1 MSRSPTSSKA
11 YPTTLNSRR
20 LALEALVA
28 RDRPRVLGRLSKTVE
43 HVDAEDMYQ
52 EACVRALE
60 RLSQQQHPAQMR
72 AWFDSVLRT
81 VVSRRYKSRLST
93 ALPVAHSGML
103 TDTAPSPCRCG
114 FDVLATLSQRQQNL
128 LRRSVLEDCS
138 TQTLAR
144 EEHTT
149 ANNVRVLLHRARARL
164 RTRWEHTCEHCMSDK
179 VAPGC
184 RCNPSGDT

>member
-1 MSRSPTSSKA
+1 ML
-11 YPTTLNSRR
+11 TTRR

-28 RDRPRVLGRLSKTVE
+28 RDRHRVLGRLSKTVE
-43 HVDAEDMYQ
+43 QVDAEDIYQ

-81 VVSRRYKSRLST
+81 VVSRRHKSRLST
-93 ALPVAHSGML
+93 ALPVAHNL
-103 TDTAPSPCRCG
+103 ITTDTAPSPCRCG
-114 FDVLATLSQRQQNL
+114 LDVLATLSQRQQNL
-128 LRRSVLEDCS
+128 LRRSVLEGCS

-164 RTRWEHTCEHCMSDK
+164 RTRWEHTCKHCKGDK
-179 VAPGC
+179 VVPGC
-184 RCNPSGDT
+184 RCNHSGDT